1 MKFACCC
8 DLSCFHLLQ
17 FQPNLAQCFLGEIC
31 FNERQLFLSGRG
43 DNYHKKCILGL
54 LLNFFCYNDK
64 FALLPAC
71 LLIQGGI
78 ASQ

>member
-1 MKFACCC
+1 MFSSSPISTKLGTV
-8 DLSCFHLLQ
+8 LSL
-17 FQPNLAQCFLGEIC
+17 
-31 FNERQLFLSGRG
+31 NERQLFPSGRG

-71 LLIQGGI
+71 LLGQVGI
-78 ASQ
+78 ASQECFGQWASCLII